1 MKTAVVKA
9 GKHQRQNMGSGTK
22 EAVSTG
28 MKQDQSFRR
37 EEALCWAWNIGRSKG
52 EDAPSSHCRM

>member
-9 GKHQRQNMGSGTK
+9 GKHQRQNMGYGTK

-28 MKQDQSFRR
+28 MK
-37 EEALCWAWNIGRSKG
+37 
-52 EDAPSSHCRM
+52 